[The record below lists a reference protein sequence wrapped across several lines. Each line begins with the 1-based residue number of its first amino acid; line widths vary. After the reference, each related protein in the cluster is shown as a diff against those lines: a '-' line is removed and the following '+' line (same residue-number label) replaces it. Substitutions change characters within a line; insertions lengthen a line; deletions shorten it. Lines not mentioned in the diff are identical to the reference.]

1 MKFKFKIQQY
11 QTDAVD
17 NTVRVFNGQ
26 PNIGLNEYIVD
37 KGKTYK
43 KEKGKLVEV
52 KTKSQLQFDD
62 DADEADSTG
71 YKNGDISLTK
81 DELLKNIH
89 QVQTDSNIRLSSDL
103 VDKLGHCQLDIEM
116 ETGTGKTYVYIKT
129 MFELNK
135 LYGWT
140 KFIVVV
146 PSIAIREGVN
156 KSFDI
161 TTDHFMELY
170 GKKARYF
177 IYNSDNLNQI
187 DTFSSSSDISV
198 MIINTQAFNTSM
210 KEGAKNAAARI
221 IYSERDT
228 FGSRKPIDVISANR
242 PIIILDEPQKMGGAA
257 TQTALGHFKPLFTL
271 NYSATHKEVH
281 NPIYVLDALDAYN
294 QKLVKKIEV
303 VGFELKN
310 LKGTDSYIYLED
322 IILSKTEAPKA
333 RLDFEVKHANNIK
346 RELKNVGVGDD
357 LFYLSNQLEQYK
369 GYVVSDIHV
378 DTLNSS
384 HSTVSFS
391 NGKVMYIKD
400 VFGDISSDHK
410 ARIQIRETIKAHF
423 RKEAALF
430 KRGIKTLSL
439 FFLDEVANYRK
450 YDEEGNQQIGRYG
463 EIFEQEYMNELNKN
477 QNMFDPDYMSYLGNI
492 SAHETHAGYFSIDKK
507 GRSINSDVK
516 RGSDQSDDTS
526 AYDLILKNKERLL
539 SFDESVRFIFSHSAL
554 REGWDNPNVFQIC
567 SLRQSNSVSQKR
579 QEVGRGLRLC
589 VDQRGV
595 RMDQQTL
602 PEEVHTVNKLTVIA
616 SEGYAS
622 FVSDLQK
629 DIRAD
634 LYDRPTKADIDFFVG
649 KILKAEDGGKFA
661 VKKEDAQEIIFQL
674 RMHNYIT
681 KTGEVTDA
689 FREDLK
695 NDTLQPLPDELAPLS
710 KAIYK
715 HVQSIFDSKALE
727 DMIENGSKVD
737 SPVNELNDNF
747 SKKEFKELWNRIN
760 HKYAYTV
767 KFDSNELIEKAV
779 AAIDRELE
787 VTKLTYIITKGTQ
800 KENLKKDDFTN
811 GEILQK
817 EASLTDQLTTDV
829 VSHVKY
835 DLIGKIASGTTLTRK
850 SVAIILS
857 KISPIKFNM
866 FKANPEEFITKATR
880 LILEQKATMIVD
892 HIAYNQLDGGYESSI
907 FTQEKHTSMDKA
919 FKAKKSIL
927 DYVFTDGI
935 AEKSIERKFVENLDI
950 SDEVAVY
957 AKLPKGF
964 HIPTPVGNYSP
975 DWAIAFVQG
984 KVKHIYFIAETKGSM
999 SSMELRE
1006 IEKNKIA
1013 CAEKLF
1019 AQLSTKEVKYGKIDS
1034 YDQLIN
1040 LVK

>member
-210 KEGAKNAAARI
+210 KEGSKNAAARI